1 VVRVTLR
8 SLLVDFNSYFA
19 SVEQQAEP
27 RLRGRPLGVVP
38 MLADTT
44 VCIAAS
50 VEAKRFGVK
59 TGTKVAEARRLCPE
73 IEFVVARHE
82 LYIDYHHRA
91 VAAVDTVA
99 PVRAVLS
106 IDEMDCEL
114 TGRWREPERAL
125 AIARNVKSVLRE
137 QVGECL
143 RTSIGIGPN
152 TFIAKTASDM
162 VKPDGLVMIRR
173 QELPQRLFGLQL
185 RDLSGIGKQM
195 EKRLVRHG
203 IRTVE
208 DLCARTREELRAA
221 WGGVGGEVMHDRLR
235 GEEAGNRETE
245 TGSISHSNV
254 LAPDLRNPA
263 DAFAVLNRLT
273 QKAAMRL
280 RKGGHYAAR
289 LSIGLKYLDGTRWDA
304 DMRLVDTQ
312 DTVAFLHALEKLW
325 AGRPKDRRTILQV
338 GMAFT
343 DLVPEARRTGSLFA
357 SEDRSKS
364 LYATLDKLNA
374 RFGRQAVYF
383 ASAHKAVGRGGL
395 HIAFN
400 HIPDPETEK

>member
-1 VVRVTLR
+1 MTLR

-19 SVEQQAEP
+19 SVEQQVEP
-27 RLRGRPLGVVP
+27 ALRGKPLGVVP

-59 TGTKVAEARRLCPE
+59 TGTKVGEAKKLCPE
-73 IEFVVARHE
+73 MVFVIARHE
-82 LYIDYHHRA
+82 LYIDFHHRA

-114 TGRWREPERAL
+114 TGRWREPARAL
-125 AIARNVKSVLRE
+125 EIARKVKAVLKDK
-137 QVGECL
+137 VGEYL

-162 VKPDGLVMIRR
+162 MKPDGLVLIEER
-173 QELPQRLFGLQL
+173 ELPQRLFGLKL

-195 EKRLVRHG
+195 EKRLASNG
-203 IRTVE
+203 ISTVE
-208 DLCARTREELRAA
+208 EMCARNREELRAV
-221 WGGVGGEVMHDRLR
+221 WGGVGGELMFDRLR
-235 GEEAGNRETE
+235 GKDVGHLDSATS
-245 TGSISHSNV
+245 SISHSHV
-254 LAPDLRNPA
+254 LGPEQRNEE
-263 DAFAVLNRLT
+263 DAFAILNRLT

-280 RKGGHYAAR
+280 RKARYYAAR
-289 LSIGLKYLDGTRWDA
+289 MSVGIKFLDGTRWDA

-312 DTVAFLHALEKLW
+312 DTMSFLHVLEKLW
-325 AGRPKDRRTILQV
+325 GGRPKNRRRILQV
-338 GMAFT
+338 GMAYS
-343 DLVPEARRTGSLFA
+343 DLVAEAGHTSTLFGEEE
-357 SEDRSKS
+357 SRKR
-364 LYATLDKLNA
+364 LYDAMDKLNV
-374 RFGRQAVYF
+374 RFGKQAVYF
-383 ASAHKAVGRGGL
+383 ASGHKARDRGGM

>member
-1 VVRVTLR
+1 MTLR

-19 SVEQQAEP
+19 SVEQQVEP
-27 RLRGRPLGVVP
+27 RLRGRPVGVVP
-38 MLADTT
+38 MMADTT

-50 VEAKRFGVK
+50 VEAKTFGVK
-59 TGTKVAEARRLCPE
+59 TGTKVGDAKKLCPG
-73 IEFVVARHE
+73 IELVLARHA
-82 LYIDYHHRA
+82 LYIDFHHRA
-91 VAAVDTVA
+91 VAAVDTVV
-99 PVRAVLS
+99 PVREVLS

-125 AIARNVKSVLRE
+125 AIARKVKETLRGAI
-137 QVGECL
+137 GECL

-162 VKPDGLVMIRR
+162 MKPDGLVMIQRH
-173 QELPQRLFGLQL
+173 ELPQRLYGLQL

-195 EKRLVRHG
+195 EKRLARHG

-208 DLCARTREELRAA
+208 DLCGRTREELRAV
-221 WGGVGGEVMHDRLR
+221 WGGVGGEVMFDRLR
-235 GEEAGNRETE
+235 GEAVAHRDGDTH
-245 TGSISHSNV
+245 SISHSSV
-254 LAPDLRNPA
+254 LAPDKRNPE
-263 DAFAVLNRLT
+263 DALAILDRLV

-280 RKGGHYAAR
+280 RKAGFYASR
-289 LSIGLKYLDGTRWDA
+289 LSVGLKYLDGSRWDA
-304 DMRLVDTQ
+304 DLRLVDTQ
-312 DTVAFLHALEKLW
+312 ETVVFLHALAKLW

-338 GMAFT
+338 GMAFS
-343 DLVPEARRTGSLFA
+343 DLVPEGSHTGSLFA
-357 SEDRSKS
+357 AESKAKS
-364 LYATLDKLNA
+364 LYETLDKLNA

-383 ASAHKAVGRGGL
+383 ASAHKARDRGGM

>member
-1 VVRVTLR
+1 MTLR

-19 SVEQQAEP
+19 SVEQQVEP
-27 RLRGRPLGVVP
+27 RLRGRPVGVVP
-38 MLADTT
+38 MMADTT

-50 VEAKRFGVK
+50 VEAKTFGVK
-59 TGTKVAEARRLCPE
+59 TGTKVGDAKKLCPG
-73 IEFVVARHE
+73 IELVLARHA
-82 LYIDYHHRA
+82 LYIDFHHRA
-91 VAAVDTVA
+91 VAAVDTVV
-99 PVRAVLS
+99 PVREVLS

-125 AIARNVKSVLRE
+125 AIARKVKETLRGAI
-137 QVGECL
+137 GECL

-162 VKPDGLVMIRR
+162 MKPDGLVMI
-173 QELPQRLFGLQL
+173 QEHELPQRLFGLQL

-195 EKRLVRHG
+195 EKRLARHR

-208 DLCARTREELRAA
+208 ELCGRTREELRAV
-221 WGGVGGEVMHDRLR
+221 WGGVGGEVMFDRLR
-235 GEEAGNRETE
+235 GEAVAHRDGDTH
-245 TGSISHSNV
+245 SISHSSV
-254 LAPDLRNPA
+254 LAPDKRNPE
-263 DAFAVLNRLT
+263 DAAAILDRLV

-280 RKGGHYAAR
+280 RKAGFYASR
-289 LSIGLKYLDGTRWDA
+289 LSVGLKYLDGSRWDA
-304 DMRLVDTQ
+304 DLRLVDTQ
-312 DTVAFLHALEKLW
+312 ETVVFLHALAKLW

-338 GMAFT
+338 GMAFS
-343 DLVPEARRTGSLFA
+343 DLVPEASHTGSLFA
-357 SEDRSKS
+357 AESKAKS
-364 LYATLDKLNA
+364 LYETLDKLNA

-383 ASAHKAVGRGGL
+383 ASAHKARDRGGM

>member
-1 VVRVTLR
+1 MTLR

-19 SVEQQAEP
+19 SVEQQVEP
-27 RLRGRPLGVVP
+27 RLRGRPVGVVP
-38 MLADTT
+38 MIADTT

-50 VEAKRFGVK
+50 VEAKTFGVK
-59 TGTKVAEARRLCPE
+59 TGTKVGDAKRLCPG
-73 IEFVVARHE
+73 IELVLARHA
-82 LYIDYHHRA
+82 LYIDFHHRA
-91 VAAVDTVA
+91 VAAVDTVV
-99 PVRAVLS
+99 PVREVLS

-125 AIARNVKSVLRE
+125 AIARKVKETLRGAI
-137 QVGECL
+137 GECL

-162 VKPDGLVMIRR
+162 MKPDGLVMIQRH
-173 QELPQRLFGLQL
+173 ELPQRLFGLQL

-195 EKRLVRHG
+195 EKRLARHG

-208 DLCARTREELRAA
+208 DLCGRTREELRAV
-221 WGGVGGEVMHDRLR
+221 WGGVGGEVMFDRLR
-235 GEEAGNRETE
+235 GEAVAHRDGDTH
-245 TGSISHSNV
+245 SISHSSV
-254 LAPDLRNPA
+254 LAPDKRNPE
-263 DAFAVLNRLT
+263 DAAAILDRLV

-280 RKGGHYAAR
+280 RKAGFYASR
-289 LSIGLKYLDGTRWDA
+289 LSVGLKYLDGSRWDA
-304 DMRLVDTQ
+304 DLRLVDTQ
-312 DTVAFLHALEKLW
+312 ETVVFLHALAKLW

-338 GMAFT
+338 GMAFS
-343 DLVPEARRTGSLFA
+343 DLVPEGSHSGSLFA
-357 SEDRSKS
+357 AESKAKS
-364 LYATLDKLNA
+364 LYETLDKLNA

-383 ASAHKAVGRGGL
+383 ASAHKARDRGGM